1 VAVALA
7 LALRSSTTFAG
18 AKPSA
23 WASSKYPSTPQQQRS
38 NSSSGGGGDLLPRN
52 AHTLRLYL
60 KKYAFIVKLL
70 CLLDC
75 ACSVFRCFTPNGFWL
90 GSGVVF
96 APLGFVGALRFRRA
110 FVLAYAA
117 YCVVEVGLTLLY
129 AFLNVADRT
138 QELFFLLSAL
148 GEAVVFWY
156 VWLFFRAIPVEEAI
170 VTRA

>member
-1 VAVALA
+1 VAGRRGWRALEPS
-7 LALRSSTTFAG
+7 LTTFAG

-23 WASSKYPSTPQQQRS
+23 WASSKYPSTPQSQQRS
-38 NSSSGGGGDLLPRN
+38 SGDLLPKN

-110 FVLAYAA
+110 FVLAYAV
-117 YCVVEVGLTLLY
+117 YCAVEVGLTLLY
-129 AFLNVADRT
+129 AFLNVADLT